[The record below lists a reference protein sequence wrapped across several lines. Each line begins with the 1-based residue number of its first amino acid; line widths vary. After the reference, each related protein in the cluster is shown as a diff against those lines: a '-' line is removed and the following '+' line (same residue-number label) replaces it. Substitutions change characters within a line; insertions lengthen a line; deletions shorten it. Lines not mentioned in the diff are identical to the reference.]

1 MLRFLVADD
10 HAVTRRGIKEILLEA
25 YTACEVIAVSTAEEL
40 IKEVSNGRWDVVIS
54 DINMPGR
61 SGLEIISILKKEY
74 PEIPVLILTMH
85 SEAEYAIR
93 VIRSGGAGYLSK
105 DDAIDEE
112 LVKAINQILQG
123 RKYITSSIAEMLA
136 NEVSHEN
143 SEKKLHETLSD
154 REFDVFKLIAQG
166 KATGKIA
173 DQLSLSVNTIGTF
186 RRRILEKMKMSSN
199 SEIVAYAI
207 HHNII

>member
-1 MLRFLVADD
+1 MFRFLVADD

-25 YTACEVIAVSTAEEL
+25 YSTSEVITVSTAEEL
-40 IKEVSNGRWDVVIS
+40 MKEVSFGRWDVVIS

-61 SGLEIISILKKEY
+61 SGLEIITILKKEY

-85 SEAEYAIR
+85 SEKEYAIR
-93 VIRSGGAGYLSK
+93 VGKADGAGYLSK

-112 LVKAINQILQG
+112 LIKAINQIMLG
-123 RKYITSSIAEMLA
+123 RKYITPAIAEMLA
-136 NEVSHEN
+136 NEVSHHN
-143 SEKKLHETLSD
+143 QKQLHETLSD

-166 KATGKIA
+166 KSTGKIA

-199 SEIVAYAI
+199 SEIIAYAI
-207 HHNII
+207 HHKLI

>member
-10 HAVTRRGIKEILLEA
+10 HAVTRRGIKEILLES
-25 YTACEVIAVSTAEEL
+25 YPTSEIITVSSAEAL
-40 IKEVSNGRWDVVIS
+40 MKEVSIGKWDVVIS

-85 SEAEYAIR
+85 SENEYALR
-93 VIRSGGAGYLSK
+93 VIKSGGAGYLSK

-112 LVKAINQILQG
+112 LIKAINLIIQG
-123 RKYITSSIAEMLA
+123 RKYITPSIAEMLA
-136 NEVSHEN
+136 NEVSHDYG
-143 SEKKLHETLSD
+143 KKLHEALSD
-154 REFDVFKLIAQG
+154 REFEVFKLIAQG
-166 KATGKIA
+166 KSTSIIA
-173 DQLSLSVNTIGTF
+173 NQLSLSVNTIGTF
-186 RRRILEKMKMSSN
+186 RRRILEKLHMSSN

-207 HHNII
+207 HNNLI

>member
-25 YTACEVIAVSTAEEL
+25 YVSSEVITVSTAEEL
-40 IKEVSNGRWDVVIS
+40 MKEVSIGRWDVVIS

-61 SGLEIISILKKEY
+61 SGLEIITILKKEY

-93 VIRSGGAGYLSK
+93 VIKSGGAGYLSK

-112 LVKAINQILQG
+112 LIKAINQIIQG
-123 RKYITSSIAEMLA
+123 RKYITPSIAEMLA
-136 NEVSHEN
+136 NEISQDN
-143 SEKKLHETLSD
+143 EKQLHETLSD

-166 KATGKIA
+166 KSTGKIA

-207 HHNII
+207 HHNLV

>member
-25 YTACEVIAVSTAEEL
+25 YTACEVTTVSTAEEL
-40 IKEVSNGRWDVVIS
+40 MKEVSNGRWDVVIS

-61 SGLEIISILKKEY
+61 SGLEIITILKKEY

-85 SEAEYAIR
+85 SESEYAIR
-93 VIRSGGAGYLSK
+93 VIKSGGAGYLSK

-112 LVKAINQILQG
+112 LIKAINQIIRG
-123 RKYITSSIAEMLA
+123 RKYITPSIAEMLA
-136 NEVSHEN
+136 NEVSHDY
-143 SEKKLHETLSD
+143 EKKLHETLSD

-166 KATGKIA
+166 KSTGKIA

-186 RRRILEKMKMSSN
+186 RRRILEKMKMASN

-207 HHNII
+207 HHNLI

>member
-25 YTACEVIAVSTAEEL
+25 YPSSEVITVSTAEEL
-40 IKEVSNGRWDVVIS
+40 MKEVSVGRWDVVIS

-61 SGLEIISILKKEY
+61 SGLEIITILKKEY

-85 SEAEYAIR
+85 SETEYAIR
-93 VIRSGGAGYLSK
+93 VIKSGGAGYLSK

-112 LVKAINQILQG
+112 LIKAINQIIQG
-123 RKYITSSIAEMLA
+123 RKYITPSIAELLA
-136 NEVSHEN
+136 NEISHGI
-143 SEKKLHETLSD
+143 EKQLHETLSD

-166 KATGKIA
+166 KSTGKIA

-207 HHNII
+207 HHNLI